1 MPFLEDICILV
12 WVLSIPVM
20 GISALLFLIRLITKK
35 NRKIVKRVFWSAVAC
50 FFGSFLLFGLTSP
63 VTWCKHEYT
72 LIADEAPTCTSN
84 GGREQYCPLCD
95 YTKKETFDAT
105 GHNMVTQSKREPT
118 YEADG
123 ELIEKCSVC
132 GYEAVTKIDMLIR
145 ETKPEVTNSVE
156 TEPTEKPKTDKE
168 IAKEVS
174 NSIANIGVVTL
185 EKEEEILSIKERY
198 DQLTQKQ
205 KRKVKN
211 YDVLEKCLTELDAL
225 HELERLKNDPTYTL
239 TENDMVGIWKAK
251 FPGDTHTAYYYFA
264 NNGYIYYIACKDTPT
279 QSSFT
284 SEYRISTSY
293 EFDSFDKSDGLMKGT
308 FYCEPTYD
316 TFDFAV
322 ERDENGNMSMVIS
335 RNGSTRGTGQGTFIK
350 TSIRVDGNAATEN
363 GSGGSK
369 HTCEICSRE
378 GTNKYESF
386 TGQTEYYCSQHYK
399 ELLEMLEDLGIG

>member
-1 MPFLEDICILV
+1 MSD
-12 WVLSIPVM
+12 
-20 GISALLFLIRLITKK
+20 GK
-35 NRKIVKRVFWSAVAC
+35 
-50 FFGSFLLFGLTSP
+50 
-63 VTWCKHEYT
+63 
-72 LIADEAPTCTSN
+72 
-84 GGREQYCPLCD
+84 REQYCPLCD
-95 YTKKETFDAT
+95 FTKRETFDAT

-132 GYEAVTKIDMLIR
+132 GYEVVTKLDMLVR
-145 ETKPEVTNSVE
+145 ETKPEETNAVE
-156 TEPTEKPKTDKE
+156 TEPTEKTKTDKA

-174 NSIANIGVVTL
+174 DSIANIGVVTL

-205 KRKVKN
+205 KREVKN
-211 YDVLEKCLTELDAL
+211 YDVLEKCLAELDAL

-251 FPGDTHTAYYYFA
+251 FPGDTHTVYYYFA
-264 NNGYIYYIACKDTPT
+264 NNGYIYYIACKDAPT

-350 TSIRVDGNAATEN
+350 TSIRVDGNATTGN

-369 HTCEICSRE
+369 HTCEICGRE

-386 TGQTEYYCSQHYK
+386 TGQTEYYCTQHYK
-399 ELLEMLEDLGIG
+399 ELLEMLENLGIE